1 MAGKPDPNR
10 FDDLFASFGKIMLR
24 RMFGGEGI
32 YSGQAMLGLVFD
44 ERIFLKTS
52 DETRPAFIAE
62 GASPFTYTLK
72 SDGVHTSQKYYA
84 LPDRLYD
91 DPDELAEWVRAAL
104 ASARKT
110 PAGKKKPEAKA
121 VKAPKQKTKP
131 AKKRR

>member
-1 MAGKPDPNR
+1 MATRPDPNR
-10 FDDLFASFGKIMLR
+10 FDDLFASFGRITLR

-62 GASPFTYTLK
+62 GCSPFTYALK
-72 SDGVHTSQKYYA
+72 SNGVHTSKHYYA

-91 DPDELAEWVRAAL
+91 DPEELAAWARAAL
-104 ASARKT
+104 KEVAAKKENKLT
-110 PAGKKKPEAKA
+110 KPKAAKKKS
-121 VKAPKQKTKP
+121 

>member
-1 MAGKPDPNR
+1 MPGKPDPNR
-10 FDDLFASFGKIMLR
+10 FDDLFASFGKITLR

-52 DETRPAFIAE
+52 DKTRPAFIAE

-91 DPDELAEWVRAAL
+91 DPDELAEWVRGAL
-104 ASARKT
+104 ASARKA
-110 PAGKKKPEAKA
+110 PAAKEMREAKA
-121 VKAPKQKTKP
+121 MKAKRKTKA